1 MGDSLVVQ
9 WLRPTTFTAEGMGLI
24 PGQGTKI
31 RKPHTQQKKKK
42 KKMHERKAL
51 CFAKRP
57 TNKNI
62 YPKHI
67 KMTAYGESMM
77 VVVGLNGN

>member
-42 KKMHERKAL
+42 CMN
-51 CFAKRP
+51 AKHYVLQ
-57 TNKNI
+57 KDLQ
-62 YPKHI
+62 I
-67 KMTAYGESMM
+67 KTST
-77 VVVGLNGN
+77 LNTLK

>member
-31 RKPHTQQKKKK
+31 RKKNTNPQTPQKKKK
-42 KKMHERKAL
+42 KKKCMN
-51 CFAKRP
+51 AKHYVLQ
-57 TNKNI
+57 KDLQ
-62 YPKHI
+62 I
-67 KMTAYGESMM
+67 KTST
-77 VVVGLNGN
+77 LNTLK